1 MKKKKNRS
9 YPCKEKKK
17 KKIMKDREMLVA
29 KDSTMMKLFG
39 NTIPAPEIPA
49 GAPAFSSGDV
59 FGDSVGQ
66 NRGSSSVNGDGEEH
80 EIQQV

>member
-1 MKKKKNRS
+1 
-9 YPCKEKKK
+9 
-17 KKIMKDREMLVA
+17 MLEA

-80 EIQQV
+80 EIQQVWKIIDFESGPILEMRKDLVGRC